1 MIRSIS
7 PADRTAVAAVLTDA
21 FTEHELFVWAL
32 PDATTRRDVLAAYFS
47 VEMHN
52 GEVRVHE
59 QDGQILGVAVWLDG
73 SEPSLPQRA
82 WLPVARAALRLLG
95 PYSIARALYRG
106 WRADRSVHRA
116 RPDTHPPV
124 LGWLAVSPHAQGG
137 GIGRALVNDG
147 IEHFPGDAY
156 LECSASLINYYSR
169 LGFSPVKSFALG
181 AGGPVFTAM
190 SR

>member
-1 MIRSIS
+1 MIRSTS
-7 PADRTAVAAVLTDA
+7 PADRTAVAAVLADA
-21 FTEHELFVWAL
+21 FTDHELFVWAL

-47 VEMHN
+47 VEMLN

-59 QDGQILGVAVWLDG
+59 QDGEILGVAVWLDG

-116 RPDTHPPV
+116 RPDTHPRSSAGSPCPRTPRV
-124 LGWLAVSPHAQGG
+124 EASAVPWSTTGSSTS
-137 GIGRALVNDG
+137 RATPISNAR
-147 IEHFPGDAY
+147 P
-156 LECSASLINYYSR
+156 
-169 LGFSPVKSFALG
+169 P
-181 AGGPVFTAM
+181 
-190 SR
+190 